1 MGESVRDGREEKRM
15 TASGAPRTM
24 SLHVLTITPFYP
36 RSGDESGGC
45 FVAEPLVA
53 LAKQGVQSTVFAVN
67 PFYRPAAAPLQS
79 SVKAHGFRYPALPGG
94 SGLASAGFGL
104 FLRLLVSAKR
114 FHEQNQIDIIHA
126 HGALPCGHAAEL
138 LSRHLKVPYVVT
150 VHGLDAFSTRQ
161 VAGWSGILC
170 ERVSRRVYVAAA
182 QVAGVSRRVCE
193 EVQKG
198 TAGQA
203 KTSTVYNGV
212 DPELFAPGSES
223 AQPTVLTVGNLIPT
237 KGHELMVRALAD
249 LRNEFPSIRWEV
261 LGDGPELNRIRQ
273 LAEKSGVLTHII
285 FRGRQN
291 RRLVAEAF
299 QRCTVFVLPSFY
311 EGLGCVYLEAMAS
324 GKVAIGCLGQGIDE
338 VIEHG
343 KNGWLVNPNSA
354 EELTGGLRLL
364 LRDTSLRQQIGAA
377 ARQTVLNSYTL
388 DGQARRLIAVYRES
402 IA

>member
-182 QVAGVSRRVCE
+182 QVVGVSRRVCE

-261 LGDGPELNRIRQ
+261 IGDGPELNRIRQ

>member
-1 MGESVRDGREEKRM
+1 M

-67 PFYRPAAAPLQS
+67 PFYRPAAAPSQS

-114 FHEQNQIDIIHA
+114 FHEQNPIDIVHA
-126 HGALPCGHAAEL
+126 HGALPCGHAAQL

-161 VAGWSGILC
+161 VAGWPGVLC
-170 ERVSRRVYVAAA
+170 ERVSRRVYAAAA
-182 QVAGVSRRVCE
+182 QVVGVSRRVCE

-223 AQPTVLTVGNLIPT
+223 AEPTVLTVGNLIPT
-237 KGHELMVRALAD
+237 KGHELMVKALAE
-249 LRNEFPSIRWEV
+249 LRNEFPSIKWEV
-261 LGDGPELNRIRQ
+261 IGDGPELNRIRQ

-299 QRCTVFVLPSFY
+299 QRCTVFALPSFY